1 MQTLDRAIAG
11 LGSER
16 VMAMVIS
23 DGVADDDWPDNPI
36 GDIPRKDWQ
45 LYEVEEISR
54 TGSHSVVY
62 RSPTAETMH
71 PGQRNVRI
79 RVEFLVTF
87 SPLR

>member
-1 MQTLDRAIAG
+1 MQTLDRAIAE
-11 LGSER
+11 LEADR

-36 GDIPRKDWQ
+36 YDIPRRNWP

-62 RSPTAETMH
+62 RSPTAEMRH
-71 PGQRNVRI
+71 IGQRNVRI

-87 SPLR
+87 SRLR